1 MNDKKLRGK
10 KVNCKCL
17 EESEIVREGGK
28 NPSAIFVLMN
38 HNNLTLE
45 ESQYYLTINE
55 DNSFVNEK
63 FLIL

>member
-38 HNNLTLE
+38 HNKVTLE
-45 ESQYYLTINE
+45 ISIQF
-55 DNSFVNEK
+55 DEK
-63 FLIL
+63 